1 MTLVIENFTKEE
13 EKLIEDTVEKL
24 KKERRYS
31 DKPRLYH
38 DAIVA
43 GCRSLTQGK

>member
-1 MTLVIENFTKEE
+1 MTIVIENFNKEE
-13 EKLIEDTVEKL
+13 EKLLDETVEKL

-38 DAIVA
+38 DAIIA
-43 GCRSLTQGK
+43 GCRALTQGR